1 MTPCDLIIIGGGP
14 GGYPA
19 AQIAAAEG
27 LNVVL
32 IERDR
37 LGGTCLN
44 RGCIPTKAMTR
55 VAEVAMTVTD
65 AANYGVETV
74 GCPVSID
81 YQRATRHRDEVVT
94 AMREGLASTMAN
106 VNIVIGEAVVDST
119 EPPTVTAA
127 GTTFTAP
134 RLIVATGAAPARLP
148 IEGADL
154 ALTSDDL
161 TTGSTLPESLVVIG
175 GGVIGLEFA
184 SIFNALGSKVTIVEF
199 LPEILPP
206 CDAEIAKRL
215 RTALKRRGI
224 DIITDAAVTALRP
237 GMEIDYQRR
246 GKTATLQA
254 EAVLM
259 AVGRRAVVPRGLNVE
274 LNHNGS
280 IKVDPETFETS
291 AKGVYAVGDVN
302 GICQLAHAATAQAER
317 VMGREINL
325 SVIPSAVFTSPEVAM
340 VGKTEKQALESGHDI
355 TVGKAMFRSNGKAQA
370 MGETDGLVK
379 VIVDRDNDLLLG
391 AFIVGPHA
399 ADLIEELSLAMSSR
413 LPVREIL
420 SSVHAHPTLSETVT
434 AALAAAR

>member
-65 AANYGVETV
+65 AADYGVETV

>member
-32 IERDR
+32 IERDQ

-65 AANYGVETV
+65 AADYGVETV

-317 VMGREINL
+317 VMGRETDL

>member
-65 AANYGVETV
+65 AADYGVETV

-134 RLIVATGAAPARLP
+134 RLIVATGASPARLP

-317 VMGREINL
+317 VMGREIDL

-379 VIVDRDNDLLLG
+379 VIVNRDNDLLLG

>member
-19 AQIAAAEG
+19 AQIAAAKG

-65 AANYGVETV
+65 AADYGVETV

-317 VMGREINL
+317 VMGRETDL

-413 LPVREIL
+413 LPVHEIL

-434 AALAAAR
+434 AALATAR

>member
-65 AANYGVETV
+65 AADYGVETV

-317 VMGREINL
+317 VMGREIDL

-355 TVGKAMFRSNGKAQA
+355 TVGKSMFRSNGKAQA

>member
-65 AANYGVETV
+65 AADYGVETV

-280 IKVDPETFETS
+280 IKVDPESFETS

-317 VMGREINL
+317 VMGREIDL

-413 LPVREIL
+413 LPVHEIL

>member
-65 AANYGVETV
+65 AADYGVETV

-317 VMGREINL
+317 VMGRETDL

-379 VIVDRDNDLLLG
+379 VIVDHDNDLLLG

-413 LPVREIL
+413 LPVHEIL

>member
-65 AANYGVETV
+65 AADYGVETV

-317 VMGREINL
+317 VMGREIDL

-340 VGKTEKQALESGHDI
+340 VGKTEKQTLESGHDI

-413 LPVREIL
+413 LPVHEIL

>member
-65 AANYGVETV
+65 AADYGVETV

-148 IEGADL
+148 IEGANL

-274 LNHNGS
+274 LNRNGS

-317 VMGREINL
+317 VMGREIDL

>member
-32 IERDR
+32 IERDQ

-65 AANYGVETV
+65 AADYGVETV

-379 VIVDRDNDLLLG
+379 VIVNRDNDLLLG

>member
-65 AANYGVETV
+65 AADYGVETV

-317 VMGREINL
+317 VMGRETDL

-340 VGKTEKQALESGHDI
+340 VGKTKKQALESGHDI

-379 VIVDRDNDLLLG
+379 VIVNRDNDLLLG

>member
-317 VMGREINL
+317 VMGREIDL

>member
-19 AQIAAAEG
+19 AQIAAAKG

-65 AANYGVETV
+65 AADYGVETV

-317 VMGREINL
+317 VMGREIDL

-379 VIVDRDNDLLLG
+379 VIVNRDNDLLLG

>member
-65 AANYGVETV
+65 AADYGVETV

-161 TTGSTLPESLVVIG
+161 TTGSTQPESLVVIG

-317 VMGREINL
+317 VMGREIDL

-413 LPVREIL
+413 LPVHEIL

>member
-19 AQIAAAEG
+19 AQIAAAKG

-65 AANYGVETV
+65 AADYGVETV

-259 AVGRRAVVPRGLNVE
+259 AVGRHAVVPRGLNVE

-317 VMGREINL
+317 VMGREIDL

-413 LPVREIL
+413 LPVHEIL

>member
-65 AANYGVETV
+65 AADYGVETV

-317 VMGREINL
+317 VMGREIDL

-340 VGKTEKQALESGHDI
+340 VGKTEKQALESSHDI

>member
-65 AANYGVETV
+65 AADYGVETV
-74 GCPVSID
+74 GSPVSID

-134 RLIVATGAAPARLP
+134 RLIVATGASPARLP

-317 VMGREINL
+317 VMGREIDL

-379 VIVDRDNDLLLG
+379 VIVNRDNDLLLG

>member
-65 AANYGVETV
+65 AADYGVETV

-259 AVGRRAVVPRGLNVE
+259 AVGRHAVVPRGLNVE

-317 VMGREINL
+317 VMGREIDL

-413 LPVREIL
+413 LPVHEIL

>member
-32 IERDR
+32 IERDQ

-65 AANYGVETV
+65 AADYGVETV

-317 VMGREINL
+317 VMGRETDL

-413 LPVREIL
+413 LPVHEIL

>member
-134 RLIVATGAAPARLP
+134 RLIVATGASPARLP

-317 VMGREINL
+317 VMGREIDL

-379 VIVDRDNDLLLG
+379 VIVDPDNDLLLG

-413 LPVREIL
+413 LPVHEIL

>member
-65 AANYGVETV
+65 AADYGVETV

-94 AMREGLASTMAN
+94 AMREGPASTMAN

-317 VMGREINL
+317 VMGRETDL

-413 LPVREIL
+413 LPVHEIL

>member
-32 IERDR
+32 IERDQ

-65 AANYGVETV
+65 AADYGVETV

-317 VMGREINL
+317 VMGREIDL
-325 SVIPSAVFTSPEVAM
+325 CVIPSAVFTSPEVAM

-413 LPVREIL
+413 LPVHEIL

>member
-65 AANYGVETV
+65 AADYGVETV

-134 RLIVATGAAPARLP
+134 RLIVATGASPARLP

-206 CDAEIAKRL
+206 CDSEIAKRL

-317 VMGREINL
+317 VMGREIDL

-413 LPVREIL
+413 LPVHEIL

>member
-65 AANYGVETV
+65 AADYGVETV

-317 VMGREINL
+317 VMGREIDL
-325 SVIPSAVFTSPEVAM
+325 SVIPSAVFASPEVAM

>member
-65 AANYGVETV
+65 AADYGVETV

-134 RLIVATGAAPARLP
+134 RLIVATGASPARLP

-317 VMGREINL
+317 VMGREIDL

-413 LPVREIL
+413 LPVHEIL

>member
-65 AANYGVETV
+65 AADYGVETV

-317 VMGREINL
+317 VMGREIDL
-325 SVIPSAVFTSPEVAM
+325 CVIPSAVFTSPEVAM
-340 VGKTEKQALESGHDI
+340 VGKTEKQALECGHDI

-370 MGETDGLVK
+370 MGEPDGLVK

-399 ADLIEELSLAMSSR
+399 ADLIEELSLAMSGR
-413 LPVREIL
+413 MPVREIL

>member
-65 AANYGVETV
+65 AADYGVETV

-317 VMGREINL
+317 VMGREIDL

-399 ADLIEELSLAMSSR
+399 ADLIEELSLAMSNR
-413 LPVREIL
+413 LPVHEIL

>member
-65 AANYGVETV
+65 AADYGVETV

-199 LPEILPP
+199 LPKILPP

-317 VMGREINL
+317 VMGREIDL

>member
-65 AANYGVETV
+65 AADYGVETV

-215 RTALKRRGI
+215 RTVLKRRGI

-317 VMGREINL
+317 VMGRETDL

-379 VIVDRDNDLLLG
+379 VIVDPDNDLLLG

>member
-65 AANYGVETV
+65 AADYGVETV

-317 VMGREINL
+317 VMGRETDL

-434 AALAAAR
+434 AAIAAAR

>member
-19 AQIAAAEG
+19 AQIAAAKG

-65 AANYGVETV
+65 AADYGVETV

-317 VMGREINL
+317 VMGREIDL

-413 LPVREIL
+413 LPVHEIL

>member
-65 AANYGVETV
+65 AADYGVETV

-206 CDAEIAKRL
+206 CDTEIAKRL

-274 LNHNGS
+274 LNRNGS

-317 VMGREINL
+317 VMGREIDL

-399 ADLIEELSLAMSSR
+399 ADLIEELSLAMSGR

-434 AALAAAR
+434 AAIAAAR

>member
-65 AANYGVETV
+65 AADYGVETV

-317 VMGREINL
+317 VMGREIDL

-413 LPVREIL
+413 LPVHEIL

>member
-65 AANYGVETV
+65 AADYGVETV

-317 VMGREINL
+317 VMGRETDL

-413 LPVREIL
+413 LPVHEIL

>member
-317 VMGREINL
+317 VMGREIDL

-379 VIVDRDNDLLLG
+379 VIVDRNNDLLLG

>member
-65 AANYGVETV
+65 AADYGVETV

-274 LNHNGS
+274 LNRNGS

-291 AKGVYAVGDVN
+291 ARGVYAVGDVN

-317 VMGREINL
+317 VMGREIDL

>member
-65 AANYGVETV
+65 AADYGVETV

-224 DIITDAAVTALRP
+224 DIITDAAVTSLRP

-274 LNHNGS
+274 LNRNGS

-317 VMGREINL
+317 VMGREIDL

>member
-65 AANYGVETV
+65 AADYGVETV

-134 RLIVATGAAPARLP
+134 RLIVATGASPARLP

-274 LNHNGS
+274 LNRNGS

-317 VMGREINL
+317 VMGREIDL

-434 AALAAAR
+434 AAIAAAR

>member
-65 AANYGVETV
+65 AADYGVETV

-317 VMGREINL
+317 VMGREIDL
-325 SVIPSAVFTSPEVAM
+325 CVIPSAVFTSPEVAM